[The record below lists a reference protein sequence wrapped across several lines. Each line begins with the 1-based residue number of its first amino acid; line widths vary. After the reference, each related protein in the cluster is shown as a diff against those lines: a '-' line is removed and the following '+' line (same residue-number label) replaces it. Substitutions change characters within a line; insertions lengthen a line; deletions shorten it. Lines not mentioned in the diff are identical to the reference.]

1 MTKTNYLENKFL
13 EHITGTAYTAPTLFV
28 GLSSTAPAEDGS
40 NITEPSSGGYARVS
54 CSGKWGSVSAGSVSN
69 NANIDFPES
78 TGAWLAGA
86 SLPYFVLYDASS
98 GGNALRYG
106 TLGTAR
112 TVSAAGITLRFSSGQ
127 LTMTE
132 D

>member
-1 MTKTNYLENKFL
+1 MSKTNYLENKLL
-13 EHITGTAYTAPTLFV
+13 EHQTGTAFTAPTYYV

-40 NITEPSSGGYARVS
+40 NITEPSGGGYARANT
-54 CSGKWGSVSAGSVSN
+54 SGKWGSPSAGSVSN
-69 NANIDFPES
+69 NANIDFAES

-86 SLPYFVLYDASS
+86 SLPYFVLFDASS
-98 GGNALRYG
+98 GGNACRYG

-112 TVSAAGITLRFSSGQ
+112 AVGAAGITLRFTSGQ